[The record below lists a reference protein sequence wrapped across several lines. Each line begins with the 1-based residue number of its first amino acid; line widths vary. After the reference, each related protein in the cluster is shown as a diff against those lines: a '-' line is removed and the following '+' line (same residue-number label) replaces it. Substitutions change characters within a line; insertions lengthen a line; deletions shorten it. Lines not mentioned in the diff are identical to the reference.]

1 MTARRWWLAGISA
14 AVVIAAIVVVVFVW
28 VLPNR
33 SDSDCTTVRQL
44 IQFNQ
49 AHNQKLTAQS
59 DPNDP
64 TETSLSDYESW
75 AAQMRDFATEIT
87 DPQLAPHAQQVAEL
101 ANQTVTVVR
110 EARDDSNQ
118 SPVSGPP
125 PWVQKYAQMN
135 IEFRKELND
144 LETACPA

>member
-1 MTARRWWLAGISA
+1 MTVRRWWVAGSSA
-14 AVVIAAIVVVVFVW
+14 AVVLAAIAAVVFVW
-28 VLPNR
+28 VLPSR

-44 IQFNQ
+44 IDFNQ
-49 AHNQKLTAQS
+49 THNEKVTAQS

-75 AAQMRDFATEIT
+75 AEKMRDFATEIT
-87 DPQLAPHAQQVAEL
+87 DPQLAPHARHVAEL
-101 ANQTVTVVR
+101 ASQTVQVVR

-118 SPVSGPP
+118 PPVSGPP
-125 PWVQKYAQMN
+125 PWVQKYAQLN
-135 IEFRKELND
+135 IEFRAALSD